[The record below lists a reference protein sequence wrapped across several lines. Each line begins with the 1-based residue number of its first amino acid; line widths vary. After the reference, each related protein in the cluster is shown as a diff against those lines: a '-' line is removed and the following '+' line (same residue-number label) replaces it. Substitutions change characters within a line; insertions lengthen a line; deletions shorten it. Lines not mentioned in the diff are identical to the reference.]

1 MPAEAIHHA
10 PIAPPAALRPRR
22 RWRRVGIASLLLA
35 STLGAGYIWREPLL
49 ASFGNWMN
57 VGERLQEPVDYAF
70 VLGGN
75 AHTRAVM
82 AGALYRDGHAKRILL
97 PQVEVPP
104 EVAEGLAL
112 PEREVTRRI
121 LLAGSVPVDAIDDLA
136 GEVTSTRDEAKVLAR
151 FLSEHPDV
159 RVAVV
164 TNDFHTR
171 RARMLFLRQVLPQ
184 YATQLHFVAAP
195 TNGFGPDNWWKLN
208 TGVNTYVTEFAK
220 LCRDCVR

>member
-1 MPAEAIHHA
+1 
-10 PIAPPAALRPRR
+10 
-22 RWRRVGIASLLLA
+22 
-35 STLGAGYIWREPLL
+35 
-49 ASFGNWMN
+49 MN
-57 VGERLQEPVDYAF
+57 VGERLEQPVDYVF
-70 VLGGN
+70 VLGGS

-112 PEREVTRRI
+112 AEREVTRRI
-121 LLAGSVPVDAIDDLA
+121 LLASSVPMDAIEDLE
-136 GEVTSTRDEAKVLAR
+136 GEVASTRDEAKVLAR
-151 FLSEHPDV
+151 FLEGHPDV

-171 RARMLFLRQVLPQ
+171 RVRMLFLRQVLPRH
-184 YATQLHFVAAP
+184 APQLHFVAAP

-208 TGVNTYVTEFAK
+208 SGVNTYLTEFAK
-220 LCRDCVR
+220 LCRDSVL